1 MFLYISS
8 ILFSY
13 FSFSRIV
20 FVPEECLV
28 DASDATSQDE
38 QSEAES
44 LSESLKL
51 SDINEDPKEKES
63 NSSS

>member
-1 MFLYISS
+1 M
-8 ILFSY
+8 
-13 FSFSRIV
+13 
-20 FVPEECLV
+20 PEECLI

-51 SDINEDPKEKES
+51 SDINEDPKEKETG
-63 NSSS
+63 SSS

>member
-1 MFLYISS
+1 MIFS
-8 ILFSY
+8 IFIRFY
-13 FSFSRIV
+13 YRIV

-28 DASDATSQDE
+28 DASETTSQDE

-51 SDINEDPKEKES
+51 SDINEDPKEKETG
-63 NSSS
+63 SSS

>member
-1 MFLYISS
+1 MTLHSKMWDF
-8 ILFSY
+8 FK
-13 FSFSRIV
+13 V
-20 FVPEECLV
+20 FVPEECLI

-51 SDINEDPKEKES
+51 SDINEDPKEKETG
-63 NSSS
+63 SSS

>member
-1 MFLYISS
+1 MNISTIYFHIFLAI
-8 ILFSY
+8 
-13 FSFSRIV
+13 SRIV

-28 DASDATSQDE
+28 DASDTTSQDE